1 MIKFKV
7 DENLPIE
14 VAQLLRDSGYDAVTV
29 LEQQLGG
36 EPDHNIAQ
44 ICQKEER
51 TIVTIDLDFADIRA
65 YPPSEYAGL
74 IVFRLSQQ
82 DKFHV
87 LNVCKRLLAVF
98 ERETPQQQLW
108 IVEDNRIRIRS

>member
-1 MIKFKV
+1 MKFKI

-14 VAQLLRDSGYDAVTV
+14 IAQLLQESGYDAATV

-36 EPDHNIAQ
+36 KPDDNIAQ
-44 ICQKEER
+44 ICQQEDR
-51 TIVTIDLDFADIRA
+51 IIVTLDLDFADIRT
-65 YPPSEYAGL
+65 YPPLEYAGM
-74 IVFRLSQQ
+74 IVFRLSRQ

-87 LNVCKRLLAVF
+87 LNVCQRLLAVF
-98 ERETPQQQLW
+98 ERETPQQKLW

>member
-1 MIKFKV
+1 MKFKI
-7 DENLPIE
+7 DENLPVEI
-14 VAQLLRDSGYDAVTV
+14 AQLLQESGYDAATV

-36 EPDHNIAQ
+36 KPDGNIAQ
-44 ICQKEER
+44 ICQQEDR
-51 TIVTIDLDFADIRA
+51 IIVTLDLDFADIRT
-65 YPPSEYAGL
+65 YPPSEYAGM

-87 LNVCKRLLAVF
+87 LNICQRMLAVF
-98 ERETPQQQLW
+98 KRETPQQKLW